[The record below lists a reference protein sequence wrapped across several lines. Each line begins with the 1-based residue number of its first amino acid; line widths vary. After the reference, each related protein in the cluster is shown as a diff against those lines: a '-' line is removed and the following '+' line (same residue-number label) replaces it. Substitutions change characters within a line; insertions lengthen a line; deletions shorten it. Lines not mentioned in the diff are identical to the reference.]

1 MKDPAQ
7 AIVPRLLAW
16 FADSRRQLPW
26 RGTKDPYRIWVSEI
40 MLQQTRVEAVV
51 PYYDGF
57 LRAYPTIADLASAP
71 LEDVLA
77 RWAGLGYYR
86 RARMLHAAARLLVA
100 EHDGR
105 MPAEHE
111 RILALPGVGAYT
123 AAAIASIAFDEPH
136 AALDGNAYRVLARLA
151 DYRSDLSRASL
162 RKPLQEIARSMIE
175 SVPPGRRGDFTQA
188 LMELGA
194 TVCVPRR
201 PRCQSCPWID
211 FCAGFEAGT
220 APGLPAKAPERPP
233 RHVTLT
239 VLVLCHAGRVLLR
252 KRPPEASVMPGFWE
266 LPAGKSP
273 ESVRRDFRLRAAD
286 LDSLGTFSHAIT
298 DTRYTCQVFGGMYS
312 ERAPRHFRW
321 VSVAEFGA
329 VPLATVSKKALEL
342 YPPLRDALD
351 AAREQRMR

>member
-7 AIVPRLLAW
+7 AIVPRLLGW

-51 PYYDGF
+51 PYYEGF

-77 RWAGLGYYR
+77 KWAGLGYYR
-86 RARMLHAAARLLVA
+86 RARMLHEAARLLVS

-105 MPAEHE
+105 IPAEHAK
-111 RILALPGVGAYT
+111 ILALPGVGPYT
-123 AAAIASIAFDEPH
+123 AAAVASIAFDEPQ

-151 DYRSDLSRASL
+151 DYRSDLSRASS

-194 TVCVPRR
+194 TLCVPRR
-201 PRCQSCPWID
+201 PRCPACPWIE

-220 APGLPAKAPERPP
+220 APGLPAKAPQRPP

-239 VLVLCHAGRVLLR
+239 VLVLRQAGRVLLR

-266 LPAGKSP
+266 LPSGKSP
-273 ESVRRDFRLRAAD
+273 EAALRDFRLAPSD
-286 LDSLGTFSHAIT
+286 LESLGAFSHAIT
-298 DTRYTCQVFGGMYS
+298 DTRYICRVLGGLYS
-312 ERAPRHFRW
+312 ESAPRHFRW
-321 VSVAEFGA
+321 VSVADLSA
-329 VPLATVSKKALEL
+329 LPLATVSKKALGL

-351 AAREQRMR
+351 AARPWGNP